1 MCLRYSSRVVA
12 PTRCRSPRA
21 KDGFR
26 IWAASLAPW
35 PVAPA
40 PMMVCNSS
48 MKRTT
53 WGRFFTSLSTP
64 CILSSNSPWYLAP
77 ASRLVI
83 SSETIRL
90 FAIEEGTSP
99 FTIRTASPSRMA
111 VLPTPASPISI
122 GLFLRRRDK
131 ICRVWRISSSRPIT
145 GSSKFC
151 LASLVKSM
159 PYLSR
164 NSPSGIEEGS
174 RKMLPS
180 GWEKKR
186 TGTLL
191 TGLGLRMAGSRRA
204 AIRDARASVA
214 ILLRLVTRRYPRR
227 HARVA

>member
-1 MCLRYSSRVVA
+1 MNSYAQAGSI
-12 PTRCRSPRA
+12 PCRR
-21 KDGFR
+21 
-26 IWAASLAPW
+26 LAD
-35 PVAPA
+35 
-40 PMMVCNSS
+40 
-48 MKRTT
+48 
-53 WGRFFTSLSTP
+53 
-64 CILSSNSPWYLAP
+64 
-77 ASRLVI
+77 LVI

-174 RKMLPS
+174 RKMLPN

-191 TGLGLRMAGSRRA
+191 TGLGLGMAGSRRA

-214 ILLRLVTRRYPRR
+214 ILLRLGGLGDEAPALAGPKQLSLSR
-227 HARVA
+227 AVA